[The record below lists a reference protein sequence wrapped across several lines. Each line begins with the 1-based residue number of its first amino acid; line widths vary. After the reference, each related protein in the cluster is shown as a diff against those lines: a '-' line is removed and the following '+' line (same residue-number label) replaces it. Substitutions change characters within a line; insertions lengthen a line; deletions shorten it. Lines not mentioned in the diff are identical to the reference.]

1 MNGLIG
7 VLNALQSVNMVW
19 SLQSQMS
26 ELAETVVKIIELVKQ
41 MLYIHHK
48 YIEKSCAEQVKMIEG
63 FESELYAHINK
74 KVLFPVYSKQILIC
88 RSYTGFKRNVSLKHI
103 LLRR

>member
-1 MNGLIG
+1 M
-7 VLNALQSVNMVW
+7 LNALQSVNMVW

-74 KVLFPVYSKQILIC
+74 KVL
-88 RSYTGFKRNVSLKHI
+88 VSGVFQTDSNLQVLYRDQKECI
-103 LLRR
+103 FET